1 MPLSARL
8 PELSALEVLSA
19 IADTG
24 SLSAAA
30 REVGLTQQAVSARLK
45 SIEAQTGVRLVNRTT
60 RGSTLTPAGVVVA
73 GWTEQLLDA
82 ARRLDAGLASMRTA
96 ARAHLKV
103 AASLTIAEQLL
114 PRWLVSMQ
122 VTAHRRGETAPEVTF
137 TAIPSEAVITAVR
150 DGAADLG
157 FIEIRGATRGLRS
170 RVVARDEL
178 VVVVPPEH
186 KWARRISPLTA
197 AELDQTF
204 LVSRRSGWH
213 HLLGDD
219 ETAVG
224 AEDSGQDVLEFG
236 SAASVRAAVLAGAGP
251 AVMSRLAVRDDLA
264 EGRLKAVPVADL
276 DWRRDLRAVWVG
288 ERTPPAGAARDLLAH
303 IATGR

>member
-8 PELSALEVLSA
+8 PELSALELLAA

-30 REVGLTQQAVSARLK
+30 REMGLTQQAVSSRLK
-45 SIEAQTGVRLVNRTT
+45 AIEAQTGVRLVNRTT
-60 RGSTLTPAGVVVA
+60 RGSTLTPSGVVVA

-82 ARRLDAGLASMRTA
+82 ARLLDAGLASMRTQ

-122 VTAHRRGETAPEVTF
+122 VTARRRGDAAPEVTF
-137 TAIPSEAVITAVR
+137 TATGSEEVIDAVR
-150 DGAADLG
+150 AGEAELG
-157 FIEIRGATRGLRS
+157 FIEIRGSTKGLRTK
-170 RVVARDEL
+170 VVARDEL
-178 VVVVPPEH
+178 VLVVPPEH
-186 KWARRISPLTA
+186 KWSRRAAPLTA
-197 AELDQTF
+197 AELGQSF
-204 LVSRRSGWH
+204 LVSRKSGWH
-213 HLLGDD
+213 HLLGDATTTGD
-219 ETAVG
+219 DASTPE
-224 AEDSGQDVLEFG
+224 VLEFG

-251 AVMSRLAVRDDLA
+251 AVMSRLAVRDDLT
-264 EGRLKAVPVADL
+264 EGRLKAIPVADI
-276 DWRRDLRAVWVG
+276 DWRRDLRAIWVG